1 VTLRSH
7 HLAVLSTLAWG
18 CGAPTRPPAAPAAA
32 PDNVRAPDAVLAQ
45 LHPRSA
51 ERWTLRRADGSYV
64 CTLPCAYWV
73 RPDDELHLELEGS
86 PGTLPT
92 EKTAYELPRPLPA
105 NPGEQLTLTVDR
117 QHGFGLMG
125 KVVAAPLAVVLG
137 LFGVTIT
144 TLATVSLATGSK
156 HVTSRTSACAS
167 ASTGPDPSAPQA
179 GVEACS
185 ERTDRGVAADV
196 GGLAL
201 GLGVLG
207 LATLS
212 TMWFFHDREGGL
224 RFEGAAPTRA
234 AVRVRVLPG
243 AVGVEAR
250 GVSAWVTPLG
260 VAGSF

>member
-1 VTLRSH
+1 MRAVTLRSH

-156 HVTSRTSACAS
+156 HVTSRTSVCAS
-167 ASTGPDPSAPQA
+167 ASRNSIVSPVARHDSLNASAVISWKA
-179 GVEACS
+179 ILHA
-185 ERTDRGVAADV
+185 ERAIDLTQCGMEHMDSPVNGYLALCRAFRV
-196 GGLAL
+196 LAL
-201 GLGVLG
+201 GDACV
-207 LATLS
+207 
-212 TMWFFHDREGGL
+212 GL
-224 RFEGAAPTRA
+224 RWTVDADA
-234 AVRVRVLPG
+234 LP
-243 AVGVEAR
+243 A
-250 GVSAWVTPLG
+250 T
-260 VAGSF
+260 